1 MKKDEKVKLSNILST
16 VNQVEKSK
24 FINFLDRVC
33 SEAITHDKELANR
46 VNNLD
51 GQIKNAS
58 SGEIIQLFELVL
70 PYFEKSVKQQLAML
84 GAQASLLI
92 NIVSRDGNCIARLSW
107 IEALYTK
114 EWTAINTKAKEINS
128 LIKESIDNEDFN
140 EAKRLEVYYSC
151 LKEAYTND
159 ERNNR
164 EAKITDDERSILNV
178 LANKLD
184 VTADHK
190 SAVEHLVN
198 SIPQTGVQDC
208 LNTLRE
214 VGLVFISRKNH
225 TVYIADEI
233 VTMLNRMQGKELADK
248 HLLRILRTLSDSEL
262 SNILKAHGKRIRGK
276 ERTEKIDEIIKMGLP
291 ISQVLQQDINNPDA
305 SINDRKERLK
315 TLISD
320 LDLGLDKI
328 GTTLDER
335 TDLIIYSLNSSAEN
349 EFNALSATGFK
360 ELFSTLKTHFPT
372 LTSVLHQDFEI
383 EDNEELDVDKLRAL
397 SITPHDILYMLSNED
412 IKSVRDSMGVSK
424 RGNPRLVI
432 LESFADATDKLI
444 ENYAL
449 LAKRDLAGLKNEG
462 IEIAE
467 ADIGIKFEEVTKAIF
482 EQLGLDVDEDL
493 RRSINT
499 AKDKADIILSLS
511 EDDIIIGEAKTC
523 KNGDF
528 AKYSTTSR
536 QVKAY
541 VNRCESSGKRVAQ
554 VLIIA
559 PSFSTD
565 FVESAE
571 MDTEINISLL
581 EAAGLKQIFD
591 AFKSRRNPNFSAKL
605 LTKGGLLKADLI
617 AKNV

>member
-1 MKKDEKVKLSNILST
+1 MKLSNILSA

-24 FINFLDRVC
+24 FINFLDRIC
-33 SEAITHDKELANR
+33 NEAITHDKELAKR
-46 VNNLD
+46 INNLD

-70 PYFEKSVKQQLAML
+70 PYFEKSVKEQLSML
-84 GAQASLLI
+84 GAQASLLT
-92 NIVSRDGNCIARLSW
+92 NILSRDGNCIARLSW
-107 IEALYTK
+107 VETLYTK
-114 EWTAINTKAKEINS
+114 EWSLIDSKAKEVSQLVEGISNG
-128 LIKESIDNEDFN
+128 EEFN
-140 EAKRLEVYYSC
+140 EAKRLNIYYSC
-151 LKEAYTND
+151 LKEAYLND
-159 ERNNR
+159 EKSNR

-184 VTADHK
+184 ITADQK
-190 SAVEHLVN
+190 SAIEHLVN
-198 SIPQTGVQDC
+198 IIPQTGVQDC

-214 VGLVFISRKNH
+214 VGLVFISRKNL

-233 VTMLNRMQGKELADK
+233 VSMLNRMQGKQLADK
-248 HLLRILRTLSDSEL
+248 HQLRILRTLSDSEL
-262 SNILKAHGKRIRGK
+262 SNILKAHGKRIRGV
-276 ERTEKIDEIIKMGLP
+276 ERIEKIEEIIKMGLA
-291 ISQVLQQDINNPDA
+291 ISEMLQQDIHNPD
-305 SINDRKERLK
+305 SNINDKKERLK

-320 LDLGLDKI
+320 LDLGLEKI

-335 TDLIIYSLNSSAEN
+335 TDLIISSLNSSAES

-412 IKSVRDSMGVSK
+412 IKLVRDSMGISK

-444 ENYAL
+444 ENYSL

-462 IEIAE
+462 IEISE
-467 ADIGIKFEEVTKAIF
+467 ADIGVKFEEVTKAIF
-482 EQLGLDVDEDL
+482 EQLGLEVDEDL

-511 EDDIIIGEAKTC
+511 EDDVIIGEAKTC
-523 KNGDF
+523 KSGDF

-559 PSFSTD
+559 PSFSND

-571 MDTEINISLL
+571 IDTEINISLL
-581 EAAGLKQIFD
+581 EAAGLKQILD
-591 AFKSRRNPNFSAKL
+591 AFKSRRNPKFSAKL
-605 LTKGGLLKADLI
+605 FAKGGLLKADLI
-617 AKNV
+617 AKNI

>member
-1 MKKDEKVKLSNILST
+1 VKLSSILST

-24 FINFLDRVC
+24 FINFLDRIC
-33 SEAITHDKELANR
+33 SEAIIHDKELAKR
-46 VNNLD
+46 INNLD

-70 PYFEKSVKQQLAML
+70 PYFEKSVKEQLAML

-114 EWTAINTKAKEINS
+114 EWTAIDSKAQEINA
-128 LIKESIDNEDFN
+128 LIKGTLDGETFN
-140 EAKRLEVYYSC
+140 EAKRLEIYHAC
-151 LKEAYTND
+151 LKEAYLND
-159 ERNNR
+159 EKNNR

-178 LANKLD
+178 LAHKLD
-184 VTADHK
+184 ITADQK
-190 SAVEHLVN
+190 SAVQHLVN
-198 SIPQTGVQDC
+198 AIPQTGIQDC

-214 VGLVFISRKNH
+214 VGLVFVSRKNL
-225 TVYIADEI
+225 TVYVADEI

-262 SNILKAHGKRIRGK
+262 SNILKAHGKRIRGV
-276 ERTEKIDEIIKMGLP
+276 ERTDKIEEIIKMGLP
-291 ISQVLQQDINNPDA
+291 ITDMLQHDISNHDA
-305 SINDRKERLK
+305 NINDRKERLK
-315 TLISD
+315 ALISD
-320 LDLGLDKI
+320 LDLGLEKI

-335 TDLIIYSLNSSAEN
+335 TDLIISSLNSSAEN

-360 ELFSTLKTHFPT
+360 ELFSTLKTHFST
-372 LTSVLHQDFEI
+372 LTSVLHKDFEI

-412 IKSVRDSMGVSK
+412 IKLVRDSMGVSK

-467 ADIGIKFEEVTKAIF
+467 SDIGIKFEEVTKAIF
-482 EQLGLDVDEDL
+482 EQLGLEVDEDL

-511 EDDIIIGEAKTC
+511 EDDVIIGEAKTC

-559 PSFSTD
+559 PSFSND

-581 EAAGLKQIFD
+581 EAAGLKQILD
-591 AFKSRRNPNFSAKL
+591 AFKSRRNPKFSAKL
-605 LTKGGLLKADLI
+605 FTKGGLLKADLI
-617 AKNV
+617 AKNI